1 MMNTRKLIQSK
12 KFNHKAFCILY
23 SIFFGIA
30 WFILKHGVEYTGKE
44 VMIHNLV
51 FMTLFTIIII
61 VILTL
66 MFTELDIKNCEIST
80 RL

>member
-1 MMNTRKLIQSK
+1 MMNMGELIQSK

-23 SIFFGIA
+23 FIFFGIA
-30 WFILKHGVEYTGKE
+30 WFILKYGVEYTGKE

-61 VILTL
+61 IILTF
-66 MFTELDIKNCEIST
+66 MFTELDI
-80 RL
+80 

>member
-1 MMNTRKLIQSK
+1 MNGEELIQSK
-12 KFNHKAFCILY
+12 KFNHKAFCIVY

-30 WFILKHGVEYTGKE
+30 WFILKYGVEYTGKE

-61 VILTL
+61 IILTF
-66 MFTELDIKNCEIST
+66 MFTESDDMFSI
-80 RL
+80 

>member
-1 MMNTRKLIQSK
+1 MMNTGELIQSK

-30 WFILKHGVEYTGKE
+30 WFILKYGVEYTGKE
-44 VMIHNLV
+44 VMIHNFV

-61 VILTL
+61 IILTF
-66 MFTELDIKNCEIST
+66 MFTELDI
-80 RL
+80 

>member
-1 MMNTRKLIQSK
+1 MMNTGELIQSK
-12 KFNHKAFCILY
+12 KFTHKAFCIVY

-30 WFILKHGVEYTGKE
+30 WFILKYGVEYTGKE

-61 VILTL
+61 IILTF
-66 MFTELDIKNCEIST
+66 MFTELNDMFSI
-80 RL
+80 

>member
-1 MMNTRKLIQSK
+1 MMNTGELIQSK

-30 WFILKHGVEYTGKE
+30 WFILKYGVESIGKE
-44 VMIHNLV
+44 VMIHDLV

-61 VILTL
+61 IILTFV
-66 MFTELDIKNCEIST
+66 FTELDI
-80 RL
+80 

>member
-1 MMNTRKLIQSK
+1 MNTGELIQSK
-12 KFNHKAFCILY
+12 KFTHKAFCIVY

-30 WFILKHGVEYTGKE
+30 WFILKYGVEYTGKE

-61 VILTL
+61 IILTF
-66 MFTELDIKNCEIST
+66 MFTELDETWS
-80 RL
+80 

>member
-1 MMNTRKLIQSK
+1 MMNTGELIQSK
-12 KFNHKAFCILY
+12 KFNHKVFCIVY

-30 WFILKHGVEYTGKE
+30 WFILKYGVEYTGKE

-61 VILTL
+61 IILTF
-66 MFTELDIKNCEIST
+66 MFTELDI
-80 RL
+80 

>member
-1 MMNTRKLIQSK
+1 MNTGELIQSK

-30 WFILKHGVEYTGKE
+30 WFILKYGVEYTGKE

-61 VILTL
+61 IILAF
-66 MFTELDIKNCEIST
+66 MFTELDETWWC
-80 RL
+80 

>member
-12 KFNHKAFCILY
+12 KFTHKAFCIVY

-30 WFILKHGVEYTGKE
+30 WFILKNGAEYTGKE

-61 VILTL
+61 VILAL
-66 MFTELDIKNCEIST
+66 MFTELDIH
-80 RL
+80 

>member
-1 MMNTRKLIQSK
+1 MMNTGELIQSK

-23 SIFFGIA
+23 SIFFGIT

-51 FMTLFTIIII
+51 LMTLFTIIII
-61 VILTL
+61 VILTF
-66 MFTELDIKNCEIST
+66 MFTELDI
-80 RL
+80 